1 MCVTVR
7 LLEAALRWAVSGAPS
22 VSGGPRYRCSVCGL
36 PYQHLSSLN
45 KHRKVHTGD
54 TECPFCGRI
63 MGSRHNLRGSTV
75 DARRGTFRCEFC
87 GRIYNHLVSLGQHMK
102 LHKGDTT
109 CHVCGKVLSRTT
121 QLRIHLRQIHG
132 L

>member
-1 MCVTVR
+1 MTKR
-7 LLEAALRWAVSGAPS
+7 G
-22 VSGGPRYRCSVCGL
+22 
-36 PYQHLSSLN
+36 
-45 KHRKVHTGD
+45 
-54 TECPFCGRI
+54 
-63 MGSRHNLRGSTV
+63 GSTV